1 MSWSPELAQE
11 IEEMGWPTFRRP
23 ESSGR
28 DILISSSVLLD
39 ATSQMNVAS
48 GIAQICARHPATTAA
63 AHKTLFEA
71 HEGRFLFGLGVA
83 HAPRWRESASSIT

>member
-1 MSWSPELAQE
+1 VADVLAARVE
-11 IEEMGWPTFRRP
+11 R
-23 ESSGR
+23 SG
-28 DILISSSVLLD
+28 ILISSSVLLD